1 MEFEW
6 DEAKRLSNLEKHQ
19 IDFLD
24 VRLLFDGRLVRT
36 VASHREVENRY
47 QSTGVVNERFVTVI
61 WVWRLEKI
69 RIISARRSRDGE
81 KRAYRELHGGT
92 D

>member
-1 MEFEW
+1 MDFEW

-24 VRLLFDGRLVRT
+24 MRLLFDGRLART
-36 VASHREVENRY
+36 VASHREEENRY
-47 QSTGVVNERFVTVI
+47 QSTGVINDRFVTVI
-61 WVWRLEKI
+61 WVWRVEKT

-81 KRAYRELHGGT
+81 KRAYPELLGGT

>member
-1 MEFEW
+1 MDFEW

-24 VRLLFDGRLVRT
+24 MRLLFDGRLVRT
-36 VASHREVENRY
+36 VASHREAENRY

-61 WVWRLEKI
+61 WVWRVEKI

-81 KRAYRELHGGT
+81 KRAYRELLGGT